1 MAATYAA
8 GPPDRLT
15 VRPPIK
21 ENTMQDRLII
31 FDTTLRDGEQAPG
44 IALSPD
50 DKVAIASQLARLKVD
65 VIEAGFSA
73 SSPGDFE
80 AVSRI
85 AAEVEGP
92 VIASLARTHP
102 DDIDQAADSLKAA
115 ARRRIHVFISTSPI
129 HMEQMLRMTPDEV
142 LRSVKEGV
150 TRARGYADDV
160 EFSPQDATR
169 SDPNF
174 IIEVCRAAVE
184 AGATTINIP
193 DTVGFAMPE
202 DFVELLRRVY
212 DEVRGGNEDVI
223 ISTHCHNDLG
233 LAVANSLSAIHA
245 GARQIEG
252 AINGIGERAGNTSTE
267 EIIMALTTRADHFDV
282 EIGADTTE
290 IFETSRLVSS
300 LTGYP
305 IQFNKAVVGKN
316 AFAHESGIHQHGVLR
331 NRETYEIMDP
341 HAVGHTSV
349 LVLGKHSG
357 RAAFADALEK
367 LGITLE
373 DEAFQL
379 CFDRFKELADRK
391 GEISEEGIRAIVGET
406 TNAVAYEMR
415 LVSLH
420 VTGGSHED
428 PIATVTL
435 HNQGQEVVVSAAGD
449 GMVNAAFVALQDAY
463 AIAASLIDYRVS
475 PLTSGADAMAQVEV
489 IVQVGAKTF
498 PGRGVSTDVVEGSA
512 RAMVAALNKAASD
525 RGETGAVRG

>member
-1 MAATYAA
+1 
-8 GPPDRLT
+8 
-15 VRPPIK
+15 
-21 ENTMQDRLII
+21 MQEKLII

-50 DKVAIASQLARLKVD
+50 DKVAIARQLAKLKVD
-65 VIEAGFSA
+65 VIEAGFAA
-73 SSPGDFE
+73 SSPGDFT

-85 AAEVEGP
+85 AAEVVGP
-92 VIASLARTHP
+92 TIASLARTHP
-102 DDIDQAADSLKAA
+102 DDIDQAADALKAA
-115 ARRRIHVFISTSPI
+115 ESKRIHVFISTSPI
-129 HMEQMLRMTPDEV
+129 HMEQMLRMTPGEV
-142 LRSVKEGV
+142 LKAVNEGV
-150 TRARGYADDV
+150 ARAKGYVDDV

-169 SDPNF
+169 SDPAF
-174 IIEVCRAAVE
+174 IVEVCKAAVA

-212 DEVRGGNEDVI
+212 DDVRDGNEDIV

-267 EIIMALTTRADHFDV
+267 EVIMALTTRADHFDV
-282 EIGADTTE
+282 EIGADTRE

-305 IQFNKAVVGKN
+305 IQYNKAVVGKN

-341 HAVGHTSV
+341 KAVGQTSV

-357 RAAFADALEK
+357 RAAFADALSK
-367 LGITLE
+367 MGIQLE
-373 DEAFQL
+373 DDDFQRS
-379 CFDRFKELADRK
+379 FERFKQLADRK
-391 GEISEEGIRAIVGET
+391 GEISEEGIRAIVFEET
-406 TNAVAYEMR
+406 DAPTHQLK

-420 VTGGSHED
+420 VAGGSHE
-428 PIATVTL
+428 PPVATVTL
-435 HNQGQEVVVSAAGD
+435 DRDGEQIVVSAEGD
-449 GMVNAAFVALQDAY
+449 GMVNATFVALQDAY
-463 AIAASLIDYRVS
+463 GIAAELTDYRVS
-475 PLTSGADAMAQVEV
+475 PLTAGADAMAKVNV
-489 IVQVGAKTF
+489 IVKVDSSTF
-498 PGRGVSTDVVEGSA
+498 SGQGVSTDVVEGSA
-512 RAMVAALNKAASD
+512 RAMVSAMNKAAFD
-525 RGETGAVRG
+525 RGPVADD